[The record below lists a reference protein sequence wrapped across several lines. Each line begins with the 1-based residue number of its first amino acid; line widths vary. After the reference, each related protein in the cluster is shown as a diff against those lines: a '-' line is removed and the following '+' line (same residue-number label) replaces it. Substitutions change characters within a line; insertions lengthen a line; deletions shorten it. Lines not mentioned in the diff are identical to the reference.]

1 MKQDCILVI
10 EDQEDLAAIYETI
23 LEAEGYGVRKTH
35 SGEEGV
41 AEFRAHGADLVLLD
55 MTLPEMNGTQVLR
68 EIRQLDPNVPFV
80 ILTGVDDERLREQ
93 CSSMGVHGYLTKPPD
108 FDTLI
113 ATIRAALTTPRE
125 DAEVITLRLPL
136 RITSHLRSIDSN
148 LERAITLLVTREF
161 E

>member
-1 MKQDCILVI
+1 MDQDCILVI
-10 EDQEDLAAIYETI
+10 EDQEDLAALYETT
-23 LEAEGYGVRKTH
+23 LELEGYGVRKTH

-55 MTLPEMNGTQVLR
+55 MTLPEMSGIQVLH

-80 ILTGVDDERLREQ
+80 ILTGVDDERIQEQ
-93 CSSMGVHGYLTKPPD
+93 CASMGVHGYLTKPPD
-108 FDTLI
+108 FDHLI
-113 ATIRAALTTPRE
+113 TTIRTALTTPRE
-125 DAEVITLRLPL
+125 DAEIITLRLPL
-136 RITSHLRSIDSN
+136 RITSYLRSIDPN

>member
-1 MKQDCILVI
+1 MHQDCILVI

-23 LEAEGYGVRKTH
+23 LTAEGYGVRKTH

-41 AEFRAHGADLVLLD
+41 AEFRTHGADLVLLD
-55 MTLPEMNGTQVLR
+55 MTLPEMNGIQVLH

-80 ILTGVDDERLREQ
+80 ILTGSDDESLREQ
-93 CSSMGVHGYLTKPPD
+93 CSNMGVHGYLIKPPD
-108 FDTLI
+108 FDHLV
-113 ATIRAALTTPRE
+113 ATIRTALATPRE
-125 DAEVITLRLPL
+125 EAEVITLRLPL

-148 LERAITLLVTREF
+148 LERAITLLVTREL